1 MRHIVIVPLRIYHFA
16 RLISVIIDALVS
28 LVVKRHHG
36 VEPVL
41 FNTVV
46 IPNLHH
52 PQTYCRTELMM
63 PRQWTIELRQTNQHR
78 QQKNAEQNGKCSF
91 NKIHSSDGAD

>member
-16 RLISVIIDALVS
+16 RLVSVIVDALVG

-36 VEPVL
+36 VELVVLYPV
-41 FNTVV
+41 VV
-46 IPNLHH
+46 PNLHH
-52 PQTYCRTELMM
+52 PQAYCRAELMM
-63 PRQWTIELRQTNQHR
+63 PRQRSVQLRQTNQHR

-91 NKIHSSDGAD
+91 NKIHS